1 LQPAS
6 EKDEKMND
14 SAMIIDALFKT
25 GAIRVCDPDH
35 PFWYTSGTLGPY
47 YINTHFL
54 FGGETA
60 ATALLSRIE
69 TYIREDPVSF
79 PGRLLTDL
87 QHQYAEDDIYKKVMD
102 ALARAASGLPADFL
116 SGGERRD
123 FYFSLLLADLLGK
136 PHLSIFKTGGCV
148 LSTPH
153 VGSSAWILPDPASVL
168 AGQDALHAADIVTKA
183 ASYTRA
189 WLPVVRS
196 FGAGMPD
203 TLVVIDRQQGGREAL
218 AAQGVTLHALA
229 DVDDTLF
236 ISARDAGILSQGQ
249 MEMVREFNAGP
260 LDYMAAFLKSHPDF
274 IRQELAAGGKSRERA
289 LLCISEGFASA
300 PDPSN

>member
-1 LQPAS
+1 MS
-6 EKDEKMND
+6 D

-54 FGGETA
+54 FGGEAA
-60 ATALLSRIE
+60 ATALLLRIE
-69 TYIREDPVSF
+69 TFIQEDPETF
-79 PGRLLTDL
+79 PGRLLVDL
-87 QHQYAEDDIYKKVMD
+87 RRQYDQDAIYRKAMD
-102 ALARAASGLPADFL
+102 AMARAASGLPADFL

-136 PHLSIFKTGGCV
+136 PHLSIFKNGEGV

-153 VGSSAWILPDPASVL
+153 FHESARILPEPASSL
-168 AGQDALHAADIVTKA
+168 TGQNALHVADIITKA

-189 WLPVVRS
+189 WLPMVRS
-196 FGAGMPD
+196 FGAAMPA
-203 TLVVIDRQQGGREAL
+203 TLVVIDRKQGGREAL
-218 AAQGVTLHALA
+218 ASEGVMLHALS

-236 ISARDAGILSQGQ
+236 ASARDAGILSRSQL
-249 MEMVREFNAGP
+249 EMIRVFNAGP
-260 LDYMAAFLKSHPDF
+260 LEYMKSFLDAHPEF
-274 IRQELAAGGKSRERA
+274 IRQELEAGGKSRERA
-289 LLCISEGFASA
+289 LLCIAEGYASS
-300 PDPSN
+300 PDLIP

>member
-1 LQPAS
+1 MS
-6 EKDEKMND
+6 D

-54 FGGETA
+54 FGGEAA

-69 TYIREDPVSF
+69 TFIKEDPETF
-79 PGRLLTDL
+79 PGRLLVDL
-87 QHQYAEDDIYKKVMD
+87 RRQYAQDAIYRNVMD

-123 FYFSLLLADLLGK
+123 FYFSLLLADLLGM
-136 PHLSIFKTGGCV
+136 PHLSIFKNGEGV
-148 LSTPH
+148 LSTLH
-153 VGSSAWILPDPASVL
+153 IHESARILPEPTSGL
-168 AGQDALHAADIVTKA
+168 AGQDSLHVADIVTKA

-189 WLPVVRS
+189 WLPMVRS
-196 FGAGMPD
+196 FGAAMPA
-203 TLVVIDRQQGGREAL
+203 TLVVIDRKQGGREAL
-218 AAQGVTLHALA
+218 AAEGVMLHALA

-236 ISARDAGILSQGQ
+236 TAARDAGILSRSQL
-249 MEMVREFNAGP
+249 EMVRVFNAGP
-260 LDYMAAFLKSHPDF
+260 LDYMKSFLDAHPGF
-274 IRQELAAGGKSRERA
+274 IRQELEAGGKSRERA
-289 LLCISEGFASA
+289 LLCIAEGYASA
-300 PDPSN
+300 PDPIP